1 MDGIMERKMKL
12 IVQTTIE
19 MPLPKIT
26 EEMKDGW
33 YNGAEIEINSRD
45 NH

>member
-1 MDGIMERKMKL
+1 MKL

-19 MPLPKIT
+19 MTLLKIT
-26 EEMKDGW
+26 DEMKDGW
-33 YNGAEIEINSRD
+33 YNGAENEINRQD

>member
-1 MDGIMERKMKL
+1 MKL

-19 MPLPKIT
+19 MTLLKIT
-26 EEMKDGW
+26 EEMKDRW
-33 YNGAEIEINSRD
+33 YNGAKNEINNPD

>member
-1 MDGIMERKMKL
+1 MERKRKV

-19 MPLPKIT
+19 MILLKIT
-26 EEMKDGW
+26 EQMKDGW
-33 YNGAEIEINSRD
+33 YDGAENEINSPD

>member
-1 MDGIMERKMKL
+1 MERKIKL

-19 MPLPKIT
+19 MTLLKIT

-33 YNGAEIEINSRD
+33 YNGAEKESNSPD

>member
-1 MDGIMERKMKL
+1 MKL

-19 MPLPKIT
+19 MTLLKIT
-26 EEMKDGW
+26 EEMKDGLD
-33 YNGAEIEINSRD
+33 NGAENEINSPD

>member
-1 MDGIMERKMKL
+1 MKL

-19 MPLPKIT
+19 MTLLKIT
-26 EEMKDGW
+26 HGMKGGW
-33 YNGAEIEINSRD
+33 YNGAEKEINSPD

>member
-1 MDGIMERKMKL
+1 MKL

-19 MPLPKIT
+19 MTLLKIT

-33 YNGAEIEINSRD
+33 YNRAENEINSPD

>member
-1 MDGIMERKMKL
+1 MERKLKL

-19 MPLPKIT
+19 MTLLKIT
-26 EEMKDGW
+26 EEMKGGW
-33 YNGAEIEINSRD
+33 YNGAENEINSPD

>member
-1 MDGIMERKMKL
+1 MKL

-19 MPLPKIT
+19 MTLLKST

-33 YNGAEIEINSRD
+33 YNGAENEINSPD
-45 NH
+45 NN

>member
-1 MDGIMERKMKL
+1 MKL

-19 MPLPKIT
+19 MTLLKIT
-26 EEMKDGW
+26 LMKGKGGW
-33 YNGAEIEINSRD
+33 YNGAKNEINSPD

>member
-1 MDGIMERKMKL
+1 MKL

-19 MPLPKIT
+19 MTLLKIT

-33 YNGAEIEINSRD
+33 YNVAENEINSPD